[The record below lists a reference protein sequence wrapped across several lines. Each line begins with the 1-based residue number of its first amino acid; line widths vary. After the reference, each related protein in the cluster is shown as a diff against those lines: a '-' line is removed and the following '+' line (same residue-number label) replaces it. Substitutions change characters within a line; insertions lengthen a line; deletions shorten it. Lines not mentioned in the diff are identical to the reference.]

1 METDLFEIGTVSS
14 RGQIAV
20 PSNMRKA
27 LRLEEGAKVLFMV
40 SNDTLL
46 LKKVTAETFAQVTK
60 PLKEAAK
67 QSGLKEDSDG
77 LVQRFRKS
85 RR

>member
-1 METDLFEIGTVSS
+1 MEDLFEIGTISS

-27 LRLEEGAKVLFMV
+27 LGLEDGSRVIFMV
-40 SNDTLL
+40 ANDTLL
-46 LKKVTAETFAQVTK
+46 LKKVTAQTFAHVTK

-67 QSGLKEDSDG
+67 QAGLKETDSDG
-77 LVQRFRKS
+77 LVQRFRK
-85 RR
+85 RK